1 MLLQKGGLK
10 MTRILGPKRLLGSK
24 LAANYLNISVYQ
36 LRYAVEKGLV
46 KPTKI
51 IGGRRKYSVADL
63 DEIKKRVWD
72 EDDVIRERIRKEE
85 EFYTRWDRP
94 IEDDEY
100 VQI

>member
-1 MLLQKGGLK
+1 MLLLKGGLK
-10 MTRILGPKRLLGSK
+10 MAKILGAQMLLGSK

-36 LRYAVEKGLV
+36 LRYAVEKELV
-46 KPTKI
+46 EPTKI

-72 EDDVIRERIRKEE
+72 DQEVIRERIRKEE

>member
-1 MLLQKGGLK
+1 
-10 MTRILGPKRLLGSK
+10 MTKILGPERLLGSK
-24 LAANYLNISVYQ
+24 LSANYLNISVYQ
-36 LRYAVEKGLV
+36 LRYAVEKELV
-46 KPTKI
+46 EPTKI

-72 EDDVIRERIRKEE
+72 DQEVIRERIRKEE